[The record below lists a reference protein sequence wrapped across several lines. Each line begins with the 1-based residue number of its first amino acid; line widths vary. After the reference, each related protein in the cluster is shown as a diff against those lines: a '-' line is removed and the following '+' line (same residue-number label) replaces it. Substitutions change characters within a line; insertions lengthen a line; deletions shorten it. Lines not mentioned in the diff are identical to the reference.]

1 MQLLG
6 QLLEGAGQGQHV
18 MCEAGTTIS
27 ALLLWPPPQL
37 SSKHFAHLER
47 FLFLAG
53 NIHTWLRSLISRI
66 ENLGAICCKSNLP
79 DLLSAEQEVILYL
92 DVFIQGSRLV

>member
-18 MCEAGTTIS
+18 MCEAGTIIS
-27 ALLLWPPPQL
+27 ALLLWPPLL
-37 SSKHFAHLER
+37 SSKHFARLER

-53 NIHTWLRSLISRI
+53 NIHTWLRSLFSRI